1 MATTRQDTYVRRSPR
16 GLALRSGNL
25 SRAPC
30 AARPRA
36 LAWPSPVPREVP
48 RPETTTDGSCRR
60 PPACRRRMGVVP
72 RPPGCVCVCVG
83 VCGGVRKSVR
93 RARRAWRSPLGTH
106 AACRGWSHWGG
117 HGEPRDPRTR
127 RRRRRRGHLHCA
139 WHHGGRH
146 GACPDDSVLP
156 CLGRAA
162 CIVCR
167 DMGPRWHCRIIFSST
182 VHWSRGDNLLWSV
195 GVVLAPNRSAR
206 MHART
211 PSRAVGLERP
221 SSDIDCTMSFVSGSV
236 VGRWSAKR
244 QRSPMDGVEES
255 ASSWQLV
262 VV

>member
-48 RPETTTDGSCRR
+48 RLETTTDGSCRR
-60 PPACRRRMGVVP
+60 PPACWRRMGVVP

-93 RARRAWRSPLGTH
+93 RARRAWRSPLDTH

-139 WHHGGRH
+139 RHHGGRH
-146 GACPDDSVLP
+146 GACPDSVLTCLVSTAQLALSAGTWGRDGTAALFFRP
-156 CLGRAA
+156 PCNGAAETIYLLWRRCLGSEP
-162 CIVCR
+162 V
-167 DMGPRWHCRIIFSST
+167 ST
-182 VHWSRGDNLLWSV
+182 
-195 GVVLAPNRSAR
+195 
-206 MHART
+206 HAR
-211 PSRAVGLERP
+211 PRGLWAWSGRLRTLY
-221 SSDIDCTMSFVSGSV
+221 DVLCFWVSGWAV
-236 VGRWSAKR
+236 ECQEAALPNGRC
-244 QRSPMDGVEES
+244 
-255 ASSWQLV
+255 
-262 VV
+262 